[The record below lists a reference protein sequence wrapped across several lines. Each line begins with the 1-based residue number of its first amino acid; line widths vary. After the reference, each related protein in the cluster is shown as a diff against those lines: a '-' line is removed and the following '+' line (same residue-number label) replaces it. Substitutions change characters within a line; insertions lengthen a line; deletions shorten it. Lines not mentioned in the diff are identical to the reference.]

1 MTDVVFYSQGRE
13 VAAVIGSTSPQD
25 VEEMADELEMAF
37 LEGRMSANDEGG
49 LAVLIADPDEEDT
62 YYKLNVTTGAD
73 GRMSVWA
80 EGADGERVEYGVGD
94 GWEDG
99 DRVGYFGIPV
109 DGGEARERGSVN
121 FNAGDGSEGD
131 AGAAPWSGEK
141 EDGGGFFGF
150 SRKMKR

>member
-13 VAAVIGSTSPQD
+13 VAVAIGNPQD
-25 VEEMADELEMAF
+25 AEELADDLEMAF
-37 LEGRMSANDEGG
+37 LEGRMSVNDDGG
-49 LAVLIADPDEEDT
+49 LAVLIPDPDEEDT
-62 YYKLNVTTGAD
+62 YYKLNMTSRD
-73 GRMSVWA
+73 GTMSVWA
-80 EGADGERVEYGVGD
+80 QGSDGEKVEYGVGD
-94 GWEDG
+94 GWEDE

-121 FNAGDGSEGD
+121 FNAGDGSEGEP
-131 AGAAPWSGEK
+131 GAAPWSGEK

>member
-1 MTDVVFYSQGRE
+1 MRMGKYTDDIVFCDLQ
-13 VAAVIGSTSPQD
+13 
-25 VEEMADELEMAF
+25 
-37 LEGRMSANDEGG
+37 
-49 LAVLIADPDEEDT
+49 
-62 YYKLNVTTGAD
+62 
-73 GRMSVWA
+73 
-80 EGADGERVEYGVGD
+80 GADGERVEYGVGD

-141 EDGGGFFGF
+141 TDGGGFFGF
-150 SRKMKR
+150 KMKR

>member
-1 MTDVVFYSQGRE
+1 MGKYTDDIVFCDLQ
-13 VAAVIGSTSPQD
+13 
-25 VEEMADELEMAF
+25 
-37 LEGRMSANDEGG
+37 
-49 LAVLIADPDEEDT
+49 
-62 YYKLNVTTGAD
+62 
-73 GRMSVWA
+73 
-80 EGADGERVEYGVGD
+80 GADGERVEYGVGD

-121 FNAGDGSEGD
+121 FNAGDGSEGEP
-131 AGAAPWSGEK
+131 GAAPWSGEK

>member
-49 LAVLIADPDEEDT
+49 LAVLIQDPDEEDT
-62 YYKLNVTTGAD
+62 YYKLNMTTGAD

-80 EGADGERVEYGVGD
+80 EGENGERVEYGAGL

-141 EDGGGFFGF
+141 TDGGGFFGF
-150 SRKMKR
+150 KMKR

>member
-1 MTDVVFYSQGRE
+1 
-13 VAAVIGSTSPQD
+13 
-25 VEEMADELEMAF
+25 MADELEMAF

-141 EDGGGFFGF
+141 DSDGGGFFGF
-150 SRKMKR
+150 KMKR